1 MEKGDDAMHTTWP
14 IEGWE
19 YEVLPEVERE
29 RLGDLGREGWE
40 LTGVGG
46 DEGAR
51 LLYLKRPRQSFRERV
66 TLEQRVA
73 YLSSRGDAGKGHGA

>member
-1 MEKGDDAMHTTWP
+1 MQTTWP

-19 YEVLPEVERE
+19 YEVLPEAERE
-29 RLGDLGREGWE
+29 RLGDLGRDGWE
-40 LTGVGG
+40 LAGVGG
-46 DEGAR
+46 DQGAR

-73 YLSSRGDAGKGHGA
+73 YLQSRGDANTGHGA